1 MLKIRIIPTLLYKEN
16 SLVKG
21 VKFDS
26 WRRVGT
32 ILPAIKVY
40 NMRQVDELI
49 VVDISATKE
58 QRRPDFELVKEF
70 SCECFV
76 PLTVGGGIRSID
88 DIRNLL
94 KAGADKVC
102 INSFAYQNPDFIKQA
117 AEIFGSQCIVVSVD
131 AKKTDDGFYHCYSHS
146 GTKPAEVKV
155 EEWVKQVEELGAGEI
170 LITSIDRDGT
180 MQGYDLD
187 LIKLVTKSVKIPVV
201 ASGGAGNYEDIF
213 DALMCGAKAVS
224 AASIFQFTEQTP
236 LEAKKFLAS
245 NKVAVRGMVL

>member
-1 MLKIRIIPTLLYKEN
+1 
-16 SLVKG
+16 
-21 VKFDS
+21 
-26 WRRVGT
+26 
-32 ILPAIKVY
+32 
-40 NMRQVDELI
+40 MRQVDELI

-58 QRRPDFELVKEF
+58 GRCPDFEVVKEF

-76 PLTVGGGIRSID
+76 PLTVGGGIRSIE

-102 INSFAYQNPDFIKQA
+102 INSFVYQNPDFIKQV

-131 AKKTDDGFYHCYSHS
+131 AKKDQDGFYQCYSHS
-146 GTKPAEVKV
+146 GTKPTGIKV
-155 EEWVKQVEELGAGEI
+155 EEWVKRVEDLGAGEI

-187 LIKLVTKSVKIPVV
+187 LIKLVTKNVKVPVI
-201 ASGGAGNYEDIF
+201 ASGGSGKYEDLL
-213 DALMCGAKAVS
+213 DAISVGAKAVS

-245 NKVAVRGMVL
+245 NGILVRGLNVI